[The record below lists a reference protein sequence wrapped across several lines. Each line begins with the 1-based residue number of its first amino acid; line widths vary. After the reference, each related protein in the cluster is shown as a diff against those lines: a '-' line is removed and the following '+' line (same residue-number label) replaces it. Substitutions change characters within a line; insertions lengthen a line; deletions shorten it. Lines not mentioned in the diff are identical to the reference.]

1 MRKYIVFIV
10 AFFLSKSVAQNSF
23 MVSGDCYKI
32 TDAEGIDAVFVF
44 NGISATST
52 ITYTGTD
59 FVEWQ
64 ENDGT
69 FVSNIAQFS
78 PDEGGYRV
86 KTNSGDYFYI
96 WVFDY
101 TNYLVPISDV
111 KVDFFCDDRCS
122 NIPIVVEFDKTKKM
136 NYQTQMGEKTL
147 LRKYELIYKTAE
159 WTGSIWM
166 EKWEKEQ
173 LEESNFL
180 NISIAVA
187 SPYSNT
193 SFVLKGD
200 QFAQAFGIQS
210 DYETKEYQA
219 IAIKAYPKGVI
230 SKRDAK
236 NEIDQTTPNSSGGT
250 SKNCKCKQE
259 VLNVVSQ
266 NPNIGGSAPLVVD
279 FKSNVNED
287 AVDFI
292 EWFIS
297 DDANP
302 GSKIRYTDKD
312 FRYTFDKAGN
322 YTVRLLASSTEC
334 EYTDSITITVLE
346 SFIDVPNVFTPN
358 GDGVNDEFRV
368 VYRSLIEFSASV
380 YNRWGRLVARWT
392 DPAKGWDGRI
402 NGKMASPGAYYYVVQ
417 AVGADK
423 DKDGKNI
430 EWKCSGDINL
440 LRGKK

>member
-64 ENDGT
+64 GNDGT

-101 TNYLVPISDV
+101 TNYLVSIADV
-111 KVDFFCDDRCS
+111 KLDFGDDKCS
-122 NIPIVVEFDKTKKM
+122 NISVIVDFDDNTKKM
-136 NYQTQMGEKTL
+136 NYQTQTGEKTL
-147 LRKYELIYKTAE
+147 LRKYELTYKTAE
-159 WTGSIWM
+159 WTGGAWV
-166 EKWEKEQ
+166 ENEQ
-173 LEESNFL
+173 RVEQIYPFT
-180 NISIAVA
+180 SIAVE

-219 IAIKAYPKGVI
+219 IAIKAYPKGII

-236 NEIDQTTPNSSGGT
+236 NEIDQTSPNSSGGT

-259 VLNVVSQ
+259 VLNIVSQ

-287 AVDFI
+287 ATDFI

-302 GSKIRYTDKD
+302 NSKIRYTDKD

-334 EYTDSITITVLE
+334 EYMDSIKITVLE